1 MKMKE
6 TLQIGKTEFPM
17 RGNLPTKEVDYQ
29 KEWEEA
35 DVLWTTS
42 EKE

>member
-17 RGNLPTKEVDYQ
+17 RGTLPTKESGLP

-35 DVLWTTS
+35 DVYGQRR
-42 EKE
+42 KE